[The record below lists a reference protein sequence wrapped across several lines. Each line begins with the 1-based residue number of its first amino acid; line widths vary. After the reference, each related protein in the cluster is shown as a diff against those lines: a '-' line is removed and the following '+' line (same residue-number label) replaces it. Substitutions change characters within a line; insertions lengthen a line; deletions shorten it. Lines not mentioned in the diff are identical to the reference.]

1 MAVISHLEREI
12 HEQPAVLRA
21 LLDGEGDNVKAI
33 AAAIRAFQPA
43 LTYIA
48 ARGTSDNAARYA
60 QYIMGSELRMP
71 VALAA
76 PSLHTLYET
85 PPDLS
90 PALVVGIS
98 QSGASTDINR
108 ALADAKAQGA
118 LTVAITNNPESAL
131 AQTADHHLYV
141 HAGPERSVAA
151 TKTYTAELAAV
162 AMLVSALAGSGTL
175 AAALAELPALAERT
189 LQLAGPMTDWVQRYR
204 YMEKLITIG
213 RGINYCT
220 AFEVALKAKELTYIT
235 ADGYS
240 EADFR
245 HGPLALI
252 APGFPVLVV
261 APEGKTLPGLLE
273 FLDLLAERGAESL
286 VISNAE
292 AAFKHAKYAMPIPM
306 MPEWISPICA
316 ILPGQL
322 FALHLA
328 REKGYSLDTPRGIT
342 KVTIT
347 E

>member
-1 MAVISHLEREI
+1 MTSYLEQEI
-12 HEQPAVLRA
+12 REQPAVIRA
-21 LLDGEGDNVKAI
+21 LLREEAGTAKAI
-33 AAAIRAFQPA
+33 AEAIRAFDPA
-43 LTYIA
+43 FVYIA

-60 QYIMGSELRMP
+60 QYLFGMMLRMP

-76 PSLHTLYET
+76 PSLHTLYDA

-90 PALVVGIS
+90 RALCIGIS

-108 ALADAKAQGA
+108 ALTDAKAQGA

-131 AQTADHHLYV
+131 ARAAHHHLFI

-151 TKTYTAELAAV
+151 TKTYTTELTAV
-162 AMLVSALAGSGTL
+162 AMLVNALVVSDSLATALAALPDLAADTL
-175 AAALAELPALAERT
+175 ALSDPI
-189 LQLAGPMTDWVQRYR
+189 AGWVQRYR
-204 YMEKLITIG
+204 YMDKLVTIG

-220 AFEVALKAKELTYIT
+220 AFEIALKCKELNYLT

-252 APGFPVLVV
+252 APGFPALVV
-261 APEGKTLPGLLE
+261 APRGAPLPGLIE
-273 FLDLLAERGAESL
+273 FLDLLRERGAETL

-292 AAFKHAKYAMPIPM
+292 QAVEHARFAMRIPD

-316 ILPGQL
+316 VLPGQL
-322 FALHLA
+322 FAMYLA
-328 REKGYSLDTPRGIT
+328 FEKGYSLDTPRGIT

>member
-1 MAVISHLEREI
+1 MASHLEQEI
-12 HEQPAVLRA
+12 YEQPAVLRA
-21 LLDGEGDNVKAI
+21 LLEGEADNVRAI
-33 AAAIRAFQPA
+33 AAAIRAFKPA
-43 LTYIA
+43 FTYIA

-60 QYIMGSELRMP
+60 QYAMGTLLRMP

-76 PSLHTLYET
+76 PSLHTIYET
-85 PPDLS
+85 PPDLAR
-90 PALVVGIS
+90 ALVIGIS

-108 ALADAKAQGA
+108 ALSDAKAQGA
-118 LTVAITNNPESAL
+118 LTVAITNNPDSTL
-131 AQTADHHLYV
+131 ARAADYHLYI

-151 TKTYTAELAAV
+151 TKTYTTELAAV
-162 AMLVSALAGSGTL
+162 AMLVSALVVSDSL
-175 AAALAELPALAERT
+175 AAALAALPALAERT
-189 LQLAGPMTDWVQRYR
+189 LALAEPMAGWVQRYR
-204 YMEKLITIG
+204 YMDKLITIG

-220 AFEVALKAKELTYIT
+220 AFEIALKAKELNYIT

-261 APEGKTLPGLLE
+261 APEGQTLPGLLE
-273 FLDLLAERGAESL
+273 FLDLLNERGAESL
-286 VISNAE
+286 VISNVE
-292 AAFKHAKYAMPIPM
+292 AAFTHARYAMPIPE

-322 FALHLA
+322 FAMRLA
-328 REKGYSLDTPRGIT
+328 HEKGYSLDAPRGIT

>member
-1 MAVISHLEREI
+1 MASFLEQEI
-12 HEQPAVLRA
+12 HEQPAVIRA
-21 LLDGEGDNVKAI
+21 LLDGETETVQAI
-33 AAAIRAFQPA
+33 ADAIRSFNPAF
-43 LTYIA
+43 TYIA

-60 QYIMGSELRMP
+60 QYVFGALLRMP

-76 PSLHTLYET
+76 PSLHTIYEA

-90 PALVVGIS
+90 RALVIGIS

-108 ALADAKAQGA
+108 ALTDARGQGA

-131 AQTADHHLYV
+131 AKAAHHHLYV

-151 TKTYTAELAAV
+151 TKTYTTELTAI
-162 AMLVSALAGSGTL
+162 AMLVNALVVSDSLASALAALPGLADETLSL
-175 AAALAELPALAERT
+175 AA
-189 LQLAGPMTDWVQRYR
+189 PMTTWVQRYR
-204 YMEKLITIG
+204 YMETLVTVG
-213 RGINYCT
+213 RGFNYCT
-220 AFEVALKAKELTYIT
+220 AFEIALKAKELNYVA

-252 APGFPVLVV
+252 QPGFPALVV
-261 APEGKTLPGLLE
+261 APSGKTLPGLLE
-273 FLDLLAERGAESL
+273 FLDLLRERGAEAL
-286 VISNAE
+286 VISNDAE
-292 AAFKHAKYAMPIPM
+292 ALSRARHAMRIPD

-316 ILPGQL
+316 VLPGQL
-322 FALHLA
+322 FAMHLA
-328 REKGYSLDTPRGIT
+328 REKGLDLDAPRGIT

>member
-1 MAVISHLEREI
+1 MTSYLEQEI
-12 HEQPAVLRA
+12 YEQPTVIGTLIEAEA
-21 LLDGEGDNVKAI
+21 ETAAAI
-33 AAAIRAFQPA
+33 AAAIRAFDPA
-43 LTYIA
+43 FTYIA

-60 QYIMGSELRMP
+60 QYVLGTMLRMP

-76 PSLHTLYET
+76 PSLHTIYET

-90 PALVVGIS
+90 RALCIGIS

-131 AQTADHHLYV
+131 AHTAHHHLYI

-151 TKTYTAELAAV
+151 TKTYTTELTAIAMLINALVISDSLATGLAA
-162 AMLVSALAGSGTL
+162 
-175 AAALAELPALAERT
+175 LPALAQQT
-189 LQLAGPMTDWVQRYR
+189 LELSAPVKDWVQRYR
-204 YMEKLITIG
+204 YMEKLVTIG

-220 AFEVALKAKELTYIT
+220 AFEIGLKCKELTYIT

-252 APGFPVLVV
+252 APGFPALVV
-261 APEGKTLPGLLE
+261 APQGAALPGLLE
-273 FLDLLAERGAESL
+273 FLDLLRDRGAETL
-286 VISNAE
+286 VISNDE
-292 AAFKHAKYAMPIPM
+292 AAIERARYAMRIPE

-316 ILPGQL
+316 VLPGQL
-322 FALHLA
+322 FARHLA
-328 REKGYSLDTPRGIT
+328 GEKGYALDTPRGIT

>member
-1 MAVISHLEREI
+1 MKSYLEQEI
-12 HEQPAVLRA
+12 YEQPSVIRT
-21 LLDGEGDNVKAI
+21 LLDAEAGTAATI
-33 AAAIRAFQPA
+33 AAAIRAFDPA
-43 LTYIA
+43 FTYIA

-60 QYIMGSELRMP
+60 QYVFGTMLRMP

-76 PSLHTLYET
+76 PSLHTIYST

-90 PALVVGIS
+90 RALCIGIS

-131 AQTADHHLYV
+131 ANAADYHLYI

-151 TKTYTAELAAV
+151 TKTYTTELAAI
-162 AMLVSALAGSGTL
+162 AMLVNALIVSDSL
-175 AAALAELPALAERT
+175 AASLAALPALAQQT
-189 LQLAGPMTDWVQRYR
+189 LVLSAPMTNWVQRYR
-204 YMEKLITIG
+204 YMEKLVTIG

-220 AFEVALKAKELTYIT
+220 AFEIGLKCKELNYIT

-252 APGFPVLVV
+252 APGFPALVV
-261 APEGKTLPGLLE
+261 TPEGETLPGLLE
-273 FLDLLAERGAESL
+273 FLDLLNERGAETL

-292 AAFKHAKYAMPIPM
+292 AAIGRARYAMHLPE

-316 ILPGQL
+316 VLPGQL
-322 FALHLA
+322 FAMHLA
-328 REKGYSLDTPRGIT
+328 REKGYALDTPRGIT

>member
-1 MAVISHLEREI
+1 MTSHLEQEI
-12 HEQPAVLRA
+12 YEQPAVLRA
-21 LLDGEGDNVKAI
+21 LLEGETDKVKAI
-33 AAAIRAFQPA
+33 AAAIRAFKPA
-43 LTYIA
+43 FTYIA

-60 QYIMGSELRMP
+60 QYVMGTLLRMP

-76 PSLHTLYET
+76 PSLHTIYET
-85 PPDLS
+85 PPDLAR
-90 PALVVGIS
+90 ALVIGIS

-108 ALADAKAQGA
+108 ALTDAKAQGA
-118 LTVAITNNPESAL
+118 LTVAITNNPDSAL
-131 AQTADHHLYV
+131 AQAADQHCTFTPGL
-141 HAGPERSVAA
+141 ERSVAA

-162 AMLVSALAGSGTL
+162 AMLVNALVVSDSLSTALAALPDLAQRTL
-175 AAALAELPALAERT
+175 ALSAPM
-189 LQLAGPMTDWVQRYR
+189 AGWVQRYR

-220 AFEVALKAKELTYIT
+220 AFEIALKAKELNYIT

-261 APEGKTLPGLLE
+261 APEGQTLPGLLE
-273 FLDLLAERGAESL
+273 FLDLLHERGAESL

-292 AAFKHAKYAMPIPM
+292 AAFAHAKYAMRLPE

-322 FALHLA
+322 FAMHLA
-328 REKGYSLDTPRGIT
+328 REKGYSLDAPRGIT